1 MFRANFPLSLNSFTF
16 FEKSKNLLIFRLL
29 FSITSTLFLTLAK
42 INLLFTRSYEKHLG
56 YPSQPRPASTIT
68 SLRPNVERLT
78 PRRQLFSSPSF
89 TSSTCFTPQLRLFQ
103 LLARIHPIMSAVHQV
118 WAIRSEAP
126 GAASAAA
133 YFSTF
138 MTDNSKALAQRL
150 KHRDPELLDRLIEQ
164 YQFRLFRYLLHLT
177 ANRERA
183 EDFFQETWLRVLER
197 GHQYDGKWK
206 FEAWLFAIARNLVL
220 DWHRRK
226 KPQSIDSLAG
236 PEEDATF
243 DVKDE
248 HCESPL
254 EQVLQAEQKSSVQQ
268 SLEKVPAIYRE
279 VLVLRFQEEMQLDEI
294 AGVTGAPISTVKS
307 RLLAARDKKD
317 RCFALVFVAFCG
329 ERI

>member
-1 MFRANFPLSLNSFTF
+1 M
-16 FEKSKNLLIFRLL
+16 
-29 FSITSTLFLTLAK
+29 
-42 INLLFTRSYEKHLG
+42 
-56 YPSQPRPASTIT
+56 
-68 SLRPNVERLT
+68 SLRFPNGGISLATRH
-78 PRRQLFSSPSF
+78 SS
-89 TSSTCFTPQLRLFQ
+89 
-103 LLARIHPIMSAVHQV
+103 LATSAVC
-118 WAIRSEAP
+118 
-126 GAASAAA
+126 
-133 YFSTF
+133 FSTF
-138 MTDNSKALAQRL
+138 MPDDAKSLARALKQ
-150 KHRDPELLDRLIEQ
+150 RDPDLLDHLIEQ
-164 YQFRLFRYLLHLT
+164 YQFRLYRYLLHLT

-236 PEEDATF
+236 PDEDAAF

-248 HCESPL
+248 CSESPL
-254 EQVLQAEQKSSVQQ
+254 EQVLHAEQKSGVQQ

-307 RLLAARDKKD
+307 RLYRGLEAMK
-317 RCFALVFVAFCG
+317 VVMG
-329 ERI
+329 PS

>member
-1 MFRANFPLSLNSFTF
+1 
-16 FEKSKNLLIFRLL
+16 
-29 FSITSTLFLTLAK
+29 
-42 INLLFTRSYEKHLG
+42 
-56 YPSQPRPASTIT
+56 
-68 SLRPNVERLT
+68 
-78 PRRQLFSSPSF
+78 
-89 TSSTCFTPQLRLFQ
+89 
-103 LLARIHPIMSAVHQV
+103 MSAIFPI
-118 WAIRSEAP
+118 WAARSGAP
-126 GAASAAA
+126 GATAAA
-133 YFSTF
+133 LCFSTF
-138 MTDNSKALAQRL
+138 MSDDAKALAQRL
-150 KHRDPELLDRLIEQ
+150 RRRDPELLDRLIEQ

-248 HCESPL
+248 HGQSPL
-254 EQVLQAEQKSSVQQ
+254 EQVLHAEQKFGVQQ

-279 VLVLRFQEEMQLDEI
+279 VLVLRFQEEMQLEEI
-294 AGVTGAPISTVKS
+294 AGVTGAPVSTVKS
-307 RLLAARDKKD
+307 RLYRGLDALKTTMQQGAA
-317 RCFALVFVAFCG
+317 
-329 ERI
+329 

>member
-1 MFRANFPLSLNSFTF
+1 MSAT
-16 FEKSKNLLIFRLL
+16 
-29 FSITSTLFLTLAK
+29 FSILA
-42 INLLFTRSYEKHLG
+42 
-56 YPSQPRPASTIT
+56 
-68 SLRPNVERLT
+68 
-78 PRRQLFSSPSF
+78 
-89 TSSTCFTPQLRLFQ
+89 
-103 LLARIHPIMSAVHQV
+103 ARTGT
-118 WAIRSEAP
+118 P
-126 GAASAAA
+126 GATAAA
-133 YFSTF
+133 LCFSTF
-138 MTDNSKALAQRL
+138 MSDDAKALARGLQR
-150 KHRDPELLDRLIEQ
+150 RDPDLLDRLIEQ

-236 PEEDATF
+236 SEEDATF

-248 HCESPL
+248 HSQSPL
-254 EQVLQAEQKSSVQQ
+254 EQVLQAEQKSGVQQ

-307 RLLAARDKKD
+307 RLYRGLDALKTTMQQGAA
-317 RCFALVFVAFCG
+317 
-329 ERI
+329 

>member
-1 MFRANFPLSLNSFTF
+1 
-16 FEKSKNLLIFRLL
+16 
-29 FSITSTLFLTLAK
+29 
-42 INLLFTRSYEKHLG
+42 
-56 YPSQPRPASTIT
+56 
-68 SLRPNVERLT
+68 
-78 PRRQLFSSPSF
+78 
-89 TSSTCFTPQLRLFQ
+89 
-103 LLARIHPIMSAVHQV
+103 MSAIFPI
-118 WAIRSEAP
+118 WAARSGAP
-126 GAASAAA
+126 GASSSAVC
-133 YFSTF
+133 FSTF
-138 MTDNSKALAQRL
+138 MSDDCKELARGL
-150 KHRDPELLDRLIEQ
+150 KRRDPDLLDRLIEQ

-236 PEEDATF
+236 PDEDAAF

-248 HCESPL
+248 RSQSPL
-254 EQVLQAEQKSSVQQ
+254 EQVLHGEQKSGVRQ

-307 RLLAARDKKD
+307 RLYRGLDALKTTMQRGAA
-317 RCFALVFVAFCG
+317 
-329 ERI
+329 

>member
-1 MFRANFPLSLNSFTF
+1 
-16 FEKSKNLLIFRLL
+16 
-29 FSITSTLFLTLAK
+29 
-42 INLLFTRSYEKHLG
+42 
-56 YPSQPRPASTIT
+56 
-68 SLRPNVERLT
+68 
-78 PRRQLFSSPSF
+78 
-89 TSSTCFTPQLRLFQ
+89 
-103 LLARIHPIMSAVHQV
+103 MSAVFPLWTKQL
-118 WAIRSEAP
+118 EAS
-126 GAASAAA
+126 GAASAAVC
-133 YFSTF
+133 FSTF
-138 MTDNSKALAQRL
+138 MTDDAKSLAQLLTR
-150 KHRDPELLDRLIEQ
+150 RDPELLDRLIEQ

-236 PEEDATF
+236 PEEHAEF

-248 HCESPL
+248 RAESPL
-254 EQVLQAEQKSSVQQ
+254 EQVLHAEQQSCVQL
-268 SLEKVPAIYRE
+268 SLERVPAVYRE

-307 RLLAARDKKD
+307 RIYRGLDALKNAMPARPAGRQGGAA
-317 RCFALVFVAFCG
+317 
-329 ERI
+329 